1 MVSCIL
7 YSKFLHLVSCMLY
20 SQYPHLTSDQVWLIN
35 EKILHRVNE
44 CERASWGDF
53 FGHKCSN
60 HNRTLGWFDLRQK
73 GSNLSTCRR
82 LRPCPTSR
90 RGFDPMTHRVRTN
103 AAHIC
108 STWCFLIPLHILVC
122 SMRLQCLQRMWSS
135 KGRMRLI
142 FEFRAI
148 SIRLWFNKGWIHSRF
163 KNFQTEQSLHE
174 FFELNCVT
182 SLNYLYSLSFFSKFQ
197 DKDC

>member
-60 HNRTLGWFDLRQK
+60 HNWTLGWFDLRQK

-108 STWCFLIPLHILVC
+108 IMQYLVFPDSPPYTRMQYATAMPPTNVVVKRQDALDFWISRHFNSSLVQQGLNSLTIQKLPNRTIPPRIL
-122 SMRLQCLQRMWSS
+122 
-135 KGRMRLI
+135 
-142 FEFRAI
+142 
-148 SIRLWFNKGWIHSRF
+148 WINLRH
-163 KNFQTEQSLHE
+163 
-174 FFELNCVT
+174 
-182 SLNYLYSLSFFSKFQ
+182 
-197 DKDC
+197 